1 MRAIQ
6 IQSLTGPEGLALVDL
21 PEPEADGGLLI
32 DVHAAG
38 VSFADLLVSQGL
50 YQMTQPPP
58 FVPGMEAAGVV
69 REAPPGSDLSIGD
82 RVCVH
87 GGGEGTFAE
96 VLRTSPEQAFLLPD
110 SMSFEQGAGFILN
123 YQTAMFALRHRG
135 GLGEGETVLV
145 FGASGGVGT
154 AAIQVA
160 KGLGAARVI
169 GLVSTPAKAGIA
181 HEAGA
186 DDVVLISDTW
196 KNQVLELSSGVD
208 LVYDPVGGDYFL
220 DGLRCLNPDGR
231 LVVVG
236 FAAGS
241 IPEVRVNRLLLKNI
255 SVVGAAWG
263 SAVQIDRSLSR
274 RLHDQLVPL
283 IESGAIDPTVG
294 QSLRLEQAADA
305 LRLFQKREAVGKVV
319 LRVAGD

>member
-6 IQSLTGPEGLALVDL
+6 IQSLTGPEGLALVDV
-21 PEPEADGGLLI
+21 PEPEANDGLLI

-58 FVPGMEAAGVV
+58 FVPGMEASGIV
-69 REAPPGSDLSIGD
+69 RQAPPDSNLSVGD
-82 RVCVH
+82 RVCTH
-87 GGGEGTFAE
+87 GTGTFVE
-96 VLRTSPEQAFLLPD
+96 VIRASPEQTFRLPD

-123 YQTAMFALRHRG
+123 FQTAMFALRHRG

-169 GLVSTPAKAGIA
+169 GLVSTPAKAEIA
-181 HEAGA
+181 SAAGA
-186 DDVVLISDTW
+186 DDVVLISDKW
-196 KNQVLELSSGVD
+196 KNDVLELSSGVD

-220 DGLRCLNPDGR
+220 DGLRCLKPNGR

-255 SVVGAAWG
+255 AVVGAAWG
-263 SAVQIDRSLSR
+263 SAIQIDRSLPGR
-274 RLHDQLVPL
+274 IHDELMPL
-283 IESGAIDPTVG
+283 IESGAIDPPVG
-294 QSLRLEQAADA
+294 QSLPLEQAADA

-319 LRVAGD
+319 LRVAAD